1 MYNII
6 FHFMERINK
15 TFRSNSVFGFLL
27 PLFSLEQHTILILHG
42 LQQLLL

>member
-1 MYNII
+1 MLYYII
-6 FHFMERINK
+6 FHFIERINV

-27 PLFSLEQHTILILHG
+27 PLFSLEQHILILHG